1 MHPGEHWCCTG
12 LQCDL
17 GHAPFPLQASV
28 RWWCLPPRALV
39 RFGLDS
45 AGKGPVLSK
54 ELLS

>member
-1 MHPGEHWCCTG
+1 MRLGEHWCCTD

-17 GHAPFPLQASV
+17 GHALFPLQASAG
-28 RWWCLPPRALV
+28 WWCLPPRAL
-39 RFGLDS
+39 GSDS